1 MRLPSSISRVASVPF
16 AVGLLIG
23 IAGTAGAA
31 TVLGSDVFRDVP
43 DGSYY
48 DSAVGEMYDIGVIK
62 GNPDG
67 SFNPGGF
74 VTRADIAVM
83 LKRLRD
89 EMTGNVETSSSSR
102 DRSSSSSSRSSSSSS
117 SSTSVAVSNPKGFI
131 RFTTSEL
138 RVPENISTKKITIAV
153 VRTAGNEGTVTV
165 EYTTSDGT
173 ATEGTD
179 YTKSSGTLTFA
190 NGETS
195 KTFDVSIKDDS
206 SGEGNETVTV
216 TLSNPGNGVSMGT
229 PISATLI
236 ITDDETGSSSS
247 TSTSATSSSSSTG
260 PSVGFSATQYSIDED
275 MSTLTITV
283 ARAGSSSSTAT
294 VNYATVNGTA
304 KSGSEYT
311 SVSGT
316 LSFGANEASKTFTI
330 PIANDTSDDGAKSFT
345 INLTNA
351 VNATLTSN
359 LGTATVT
366 INDDETV
373 EFGSGSF
380 KLSKSTYAIDETSGQ
395 AIITVQR
402 TGGSTFQAA
411 VNYATTG
418 LSANSGTDFTYTS
431 GTLTFAA
438 GESAKIFIVPI
449 TKDDI
454 ADSGETFGVDLSGAT
469 NNVPLISPYSATVTI
484 E

>member
-1 MRLPSSISRVASVPF
+1 MRLPSSLSRVASVPF

-31 TVLGSDVFRDVP
+31 TMLGSDVFRDVP
-43 DGSYY
+43 AGSYY

-67 SFNPGGF
+67 TFKPGDF
-74 VTRADIAVM
+74 VSRADVAVM

-89 EMTGNVETSSSSR
+89 EMTGNVEASSSSR

-117 SSTSVAVSNPKGFI
+117 ASVAASNPKGFI

-165 EYTTSDGT
+165 EYTTGGGT

-190 NGETS
+190 SGETS

-206 SGEGNETVTV
+206 SSEGNETVTL

-229 PISATLI
+229 PSSATLI
-236 ITDDETGSSSS
+236 ITDDEAGSSSS
-247 TSTSATSSSSSTG
+247 TSSSASSSASSG
-260 PSVGFSATQYSIDED
+260 PSVGFSATQYSVDED

-283 ARAGSSSSTAT
+283 TRAGSSSSTAA
-294 VNYATVNGTA
+294 VNYATANGTA

-316 LSFGANEASKTFTI
+316 LNFNANETSKTFTI
-330 PIANDTSDDGAKSFT
+330 PIANDTSDDGAKTFT

-351 VNATLTSN
+351 VNATLTPN

-380 KLSKSTYAIDETSGQ
+380 KFSKSNYAVDESTGQ
-395 AIITVQR
+395 AVITVQR

-418 LSANSGTDFTYTS
+418 LTANSGTDFTFTS

-438 GESAKIFIVPI
+438 GEAAKIIVVPI
-449 TKDDI
+449 AKDDV
-454 ADSGETFGVDLSGAT
+454 ADSGETFGIDLTGAT